1 MISVQQ
7 LLSETRIFA
16 DYSDTVAAAVAP
28 GPGRAVYIPPRTRDL
43 QPLESVPRSK
53 LVGSPRYNSLSCY
66 AGLSQRS
73 MVFTIF

>member
-7 LLSETRIFA
+7 LLSETCIFA

-28 GPGRAVYIPPRTRDL
+28 GPGRAVYIPPRTR
-43 QPLESVPRSK
+43 ESVPQNK